1 LKSRTGKITK
11 IFNIIRYNGLG
22 LCLFRTQYILRK
34 KSGIL
39 KRKFHARL
47 WSEITLADFLK
58 QSVRSL
64 PESFLQSHKA
74 NNRQF
79 FFENS
84 NLPKP
89 DESYKEKISSQAD
102 EIINN
107 RFCYFFDISHNL
119 GQGPDWFLH
128 PVTNVRVASQ
138 SHWTEVKTFD
148 PDVGDIKFIW
158 EPSRFAWVYVLVRAF
173 AATGD
178 NKYVEKFWN
187 LFESWLKA
195 NQPNTGPNYS
205 CGQEC
210 SIRAMAMCFAFYA
223 FGSAKASTNE
233 RKIKLITAIVVHAD
247 RVDKNIDFAIST
259 RTNHSLT
266 EAAGIY
272 TVGMLFPEFR
282 DSEKWLKR
290 GKKILTEEGLKQI
303 YPDGS
308 YIQHSMNYHRL
319 MLQDFLW
326 VLRLAELNN
335 DEFCDK
341 LILRVTKAVE
351 FLYQMQD
358 DKDGRVPN
366 YGANDGALILPLN
379 GCDYLDYRP
388 VVQSCWYLLNR
399 QKLYEEGPWDEDM
412 LWLFGPDSIKTPVA
426 SVKRESKE
434 FPIGGY
440 YTLRSRKSWA
450 MIRCHSYVDRVSHID
465 PLHVDVWADGINLLR
480 DCGSY
485 KYYAPDEPEYE
496 NYFKSIRSHN
506 TVTVGGTSPLEL
518 VSRFTWLPWPKAELI
533 GYITEGDRIHWEG
546 QHFAYNRSP
555 WNVIH
560 SRSVT
565 VENDRWEIT
574 DTLKGKDNHML
585 ELRWHLPSE
594 AEQLSGDNKSIKLQL
609 SKDWIMEI
617 SGPTGLTFRQIK
629 GKDEGGWE
637 SCYYGAKS
645 PICTMSAAKECQ
657 LPMEFKTIVYKRV

>member
-1 LKSRTGKITK
+1 MQLKKLKDVCQIV
-11 IFNIIRYNGLG
+11 RYNG
-22 LCLFRTQYILRK
+22 FRFCAFRAQYSVRRK
-34 KSGIL
+34 LGIL
-39 KRKFHARL
+39 KRSHPVRRWDHIDLSDLLRL
-47 WSEITLADFLK
+47 GTTIDISK
-58 QSVRSL
+58 L
-64 PESFLQSHKA
+64 PQVQQA
-74 NNRQF
+74 NGRNF
-79 FFENS
+79 FFKS
-84 NLPKP
+84 DKLPQV
-89 DESYKEKISSQAD
+89 DKEFGDKAVSDAEEVLQ
-102 EIINN
+102 NKF
-107 RFCYFFDISHNL
+107 RYFFHENHSL
-119 GQGPDWFLH
+119 GKDPDWFLN
-128 PVTNVRVASQ
+128 PVTGSRAANQ
-138 SHWTEVKTFD
+138 SHWTDVKTFD

-158 EPSRFAWVYVLVRAF
+158 EPSRFAWVYTLVRAF

-178 NKYVEKFWN
+178 NKYAEKFWD
-187 LFESWLKA
+187 LFESWLEA
-195 NQPNTGPNYS
+195 NQPNMGPNYS

-210 SIRAMAMCFAFYA
+210 SIRLMAMCFALYA
-223 FGSAKASTNE
+223 FGISAASTTK

-247 RVDKNIDFAIST
+247 RIYKNIDFAIST

-282 DSEKWLKR
+282 HSGRWLKR
-290 GKKILTEEGLKQI
+290 GKNILTEEGLKQI

-335 DEFCDK
+335 DEFCDE

-358 DKDGRVPN
+358 DKDGRLPN

-388 VVQSCWYLLNR
+388 VIQSCWYLLNR
-399 QKLYEEGPWDEDM
+399 KKLYENGPWDEDM
-412 LWLFGPDSIKTPVA
+412 LWVFGPDSIKTSAA
-426 SVKRESKE
+426 SIKRISTQ
-434 FPIGGY
+434 FSVGGY

-450 MIRCHSYVDRVSHID
+450 MIRCHSYVDRVAHID
-465 PLHVDVWADGINLLR
+465 PLHLDIWADGINLLR

-485 KYYAPDEPEYE
+485 KYYAPDAPEVE
-496 NYFKSIRSHN
+496 HYFKSIRSHN
-506 TVTVGGTSPLEL
+506 TVTVDDASPLEL
-518 VSRFTWLPWPKAELI
+518 ATRFTWLPWPKAELL
-533 GYITEGDRIHWEG
+533 GYISQGDHLHWGG

-565 VENDRWEIT
+565 VENDQWEIT
-574 DTLKGKDNHML
+574 DELNGQGQHRL
-585 ELRWHLPSE
+585 ELRWHLPPE
-594 AEQLSGDNKSIKLQL
+594 VEQLSKGNRSIKVLL

-617 SGPTGLTFRQIK
+617 SGPTELTFRQIK
-629 GKDEGGWE
+629 GKREGGWE
-637 SCYYGAKS
+637 SCYYGVKA
-645 PICTMSAAKECQ
+645 PICTISASKECK
-657 LPMEFKTIVYKRV
+657 LPMEFKTILWRRLI